1 MVKEVPAP
9 TTNDANRT
17 YRKMTEEAVAPLVL
31 KLGVP
36 TMLSMLVTALY
47 MTASTY
53 YVSYLGT
60 SAVGAMGVI
69 FALQT
74 IIQAIGIMIGQ
85 GCAAQ
90 TSRLNFPSFGR

>member
-1 MVKEVPAP
+1 MNRDVNILKFKTVVKEVPAP

-53 YVSYLGT
+53 YVSYLG
-60 SAVGAMGVI
+60 
-69 FALQT
+69 
-74 IIQAIGIMIGQ
+74 
-85 GCAAQ
+85 
-90 TSRLNFPSFGR
+90 RLPWGPWGLFLPFRRLFKPLVS